1 MEWQNQL
8 MVAPTNQKFK
18 IKGLKMEAEVV
29 VMSTGMMMLV
39 GTLLFMFRKGI
50 FNMAE
55 LVENTLDEAIDTSND
70 ALETYGKIVK
80 VSNAKKREELLAEIR
95 EIETRVTSKQL
106 QSLLDGKSE
115 EEVFGK
121 AK

>member
-1 MEWQNQL
+1 ME
-8 MVAPTNQKFK
+8 
-18 IKGLKMEAEVV
+18 EVV
-29 VMSTGMMMLV
+29 AVGMSTSMMVLV

-50 FNMAE
+50 FNLAE

-95 EIETRVTSKQL
+95 DIETRVTSKQL
-106 QSLLDGKSE
+106 QALLDGKSE
-115 EEVFGK
+115 DEVFGK
-121 AK
+121 VKA

>member
-1 MEWQNQL
+1 ME
-8 MVAPTNQKFK
+8 
-18 IKGLKMEAEVV
+18 EVV
-29 VMSTGMMMLV
+29 AVGMSTSMMVLV
-39 GTLLFMFRKGI
+39 GVLLFMFRKGI

-95 EIETRVTSKQL
+95 EIETRVTSRQL
-106 QSLLDGKSE
+106 QQLLDGKSE
-115 EEVFGK
+115 DEVFGVK
-121 AK
+121 A

>member
-1 MEWQNQL
+1 ME
-8 MVAPTNQKFK
+8 
-18 IKGLKMEAEVV
+18 EVV
-29 VMSTGMMMLV
+29 AVGMSTSMMMLIGV
-39 GTLLFMFRKGI
+39 LLFMFRKGI

-95 EIETRVTSKQL
+95 DIETRVTSRQL
-106 QSLLDGKSE
+106 QQLLDGKSE
-115 EEVFGK
+115 EEVFGVK
-121 AK
+121 A

>member
-1 MEWQNQL
+1 ME
-8 MVAPTNQKFK
+8 
-18 IKGLKMEAEVV
+18 EVV
-29 VMSTGMMMLV
+29 AVGMSTSMMVLV
-39 GTLLFMFRKGI
+39 GVLLFMFRKGI
-50 FNMAE
+50 FNLAE

-106 QSLLDGKSE
+106 QALLDGKSE
-115 EEVFGK
+115 DEVFGK
-121 AK
+121 KPKAKA

>member
-1 MEWQNQL
+1 ME
-8 MVAPTNQKFK
+8 
-18 IKGLKMEAEVV
+18 EVV
-29 VMSTGMMMLV
+29 AVGMSTSMMVLV
-39 GTLLFMFRKGI
+39 GVLLFMFRKGI

-121 AK
+121 PKPKAKA

>member
-1 MEWQNQL
+1 ME
-8 MVAPTNQKFK
+8 
-18 IKGLKMEAEVV
+18 EVV
-29 VMSTGMMMLV
+29 AVGMSTSMMVLIGV
-39 GTLLFMFRKGI
+39 LLFMFRKGI

-95 EIETRVTSKQL
+95 DIETRVTSRQL
-106 QSLLDGKSE
+106 QQLLDGKSE
-115 EEVFGK
+115 EEVFGVK
-121 AK
+121 A

>member
-1 MEWQNQL
+1 METE
-8 MVAPTNQKFK
+8 VAM
-18 IKGLKMEAEVV
+18 G
-29 VMSTGMMMLV
+29 TGMMVLIAVLM
-39 GTLLFMFRKGI
+39 FMFRRGI

-55 LVENTLDEAIDTSND
+55 LVENTLDEVIDTSND

-106 QSLLDGKSE
+106 QSLLDGMSE

-121 AK
+121 AKAKARA

>member
-1 MEWQNQL
+1 ME
-8 MVAPTNQKFK
+8 
-18 IKGLKMEAEVV
+18 EVV
-29 VMSTGMMMLV
+29 AVGMSTSMMVLIGV
-39 GTLLFMFRKGI
+39 LLFMFRKGI

-95 EIETRVTSKQL
+95 EIETRVTSRQL
-106 QSLLDGKSE
+106 QQLLDGKSE
-115 EEVFGK
+115 EEVFGVK
-121 AK
+121 A

>member
-1 MEWQNQL
+1 ME
-8 MVAPTNQKFK
+8 
-18 IKGLKMEAEVV
+18 EAVV
-29 VMSTGMMMLV
+29 VGMSTSMMVLV
-39 GTLLFMFRKGI
+39 CALLFMFRKGI

-95 EIETRVTSKQL
+95 EIETRVTSRQL
-106 QSLLDGKSE
+106 QALLDGKSE

-121 AK
+121 AKA

>member
-1 MEWQNQL
+1 ME
-8 MVAPTNQKFK
+8 
-18 IKGLKMEAEVV
+18 EVV
-29 VMSTGMMMLV
+29 AVGMSTSMMVLV
-39 GTLLFMFRKGI
+39 GVLLFMFRKGI

-95 EIETRVTSKQL
+95 DIETRVTSRQL
-106 QSLLDGKSE
+106 QQLLDGKSE
-115 EEVFGK
+115 EEVFGVK
-121 AK
+121 ARS

>member
-1 MEWQNQL
+1 ME
-8 MVAPTNQKFK
+8 
-18 IKGLKMEAEVV
+18 EVV
-29 VMSTGMMMLV
+29 AVGMSTSMMVLV
-39 GTLLFMFRKGI
+39 GVLLFMFRKGI

-95 EIETRVTSKQL
+95 EIETRVTSRQL
-106 QSLLDGKSE
+106 QQLLDGKSE
-115 EEVFGK
+115 NEVFGVK
-121 AK
+121 A

>member
-1 MEWQNQL
+1 ME
-8 MVAPTNQKFK
+8 
-18 IKGLKMEAEVV
+18 EVV
-29 VMSTGMMMLV
+29 AVGMSTSMMVLIGV
-39 GTLLFMFRKGI
+39 LLFMFRKGI

-106 QSLLDGKSE
+106 QALLDGKSE
-115 EEVFGK
+115 DEVFGK
-121 AK
+121 KPKAKA

>member
-1 MEWQNQL
+1 ME
-8 MVAPTNQKFK
+8 
-18 IKGLKMEAEVV
+18 EVV
-29 VMSTGMMMLV
+29 AVGMSTSMMVLV
-39 GTLLFMFRKGI
+39 GVLLFMFRKGI

-95 EIETRVTSKQL
+95 EIETRVTSRQL
-106 QSLLDGKSE
+106 QQLLDGKSE
-115 EEVFGK
+115 EEVFGAK
-121 AK
+121 A

>member
-1 MEWQNQL
+1 
-8 MVAPTNQKFK
+8 
-18 IKGLKMEAEVV
+18 MEAEVV
-29 VMSTGMMMLV
+29 VMSTGMMMLI

-50 FNMAE
+50 FNLAE

-95 EIETRVTSKQL
+95 DIETRVTSKQL
-106 QSLLDGKSE
+106 QALLDGKSE

-121 AK
+121 KPKAKA

>member
-1 MEWQNQL
+1 ME
-8 MVAPTNQKFK
+8 
-18 IKGLKMEAEVV
+18 EVV
-29 VMSTGMMMLV
+29 AVGMSTSMMILV
-39 GTLLFMFRKGI
+39 GVLLFMFRKGI

-95 EIETRVTSKQL
+95 DIETRVTSRQL
-106 QSLLDGKSE
+106 QQLLDGKSE
-115 EEVFGK
+115 DEVFGVK
-121 AK
+121 A

>member
-1 MEWQNQL
+1 MESA
-8 MVAPTNQKFK
+8 VAV
-18 IKGLKMEAEVV
+18 G
-29 VMSTGMMMLV
+29 MSTSMMVLI
-39 GTLLFMFRKGI
+39 GILIFMFRKGI

-55 LVENTLDEAIDTSND
+55 LVENTLDEVIDTSND

-95 EIETRVTSKQL
+95 DIETRVTSRQL
-106 QSLLDGKSE
+106 QQLLDGKSE

-121 AK
+121 AKA

>member
-1 MEWQNQL
+1 ME
-8 MVAPTNQKFK
+8 
-18 IKGLKMEAEVV
+18 EVV
-29 VMSTGMMMLV
+29 AVGMSTSMMVLV
-39 GTLLFMFRKGI
+39 GVLLFMFRKGI

-95 EIETRVTSKQL
+95 EIETRVTSRQL
-106 QSLLDGKSE
+106 QQLLDGKSE
-115 EEVFGK
+115 EEVFGVK
-121 AK
+121 A

>member
-1 MEWQNQL
+1 ME
-8 MVAPTNQKFK
+8 
-18 IKGLKMEAEVV
+18 EVV
-29 VMSTGMMMLV
+29 AVGMSTSMMILIGV
-39 GTLLFMFRKGI
+39 LLFMFRKGI

-106 QSLLDGKSE
+106 QALLDGKSE

-121 AK
+121 AKA

>member
-1 MEWQNQL
+1 ME
-8 MVAPTNQKFK
+8 
-18 IKGLKMEAEVV
+18 EVV
-29 VMSTGMMMLV
+29 AVGMSTSMMVLV
-39 GTLLFMFRKGI
+39 GVLLFMFRKGI

-95 EIETRVTSKQL
+95 DIETRVTSRQL
-106 QSLLDGKSE
+106 QQLLDGKSE
-115 EEVFGK
+115 DEVFGVK
-121 AK
+121 A

>member
-1 MEWQNQL
+1 ME
-8 MVAPTNQKFK
+8 
-18 IKGLKMEAEVV
+18 EVV
-29 VMSTGMMMLV
+29 AVGMSTSMMVLV
-39 GTLLFMFRKGI
+39 GVLLFMFRKGI

-95 EIETRVTSKQL
+95 EIETRVTSRQL
-106 QSLLDGKSE
+106 QQLLDGKSE
-115 EEVFGK
+115 EEVFGVK
-121 AK
+121 ARSLA